1 MASAGTAAAPAA
13 ENHSGNTK
21 FADKLPE
28 EINEMKIKDEKVL
41 CLSWIVSVLQHLF
54 IYSYIT
60 FKNFNLYFI
69 YLLTVLFIFV
79 RKWKQLWWMAM
90 ELKLATLL

>member
-13 ENHSGNTK
+13 ENPSGNTK

-41 CLSWIVSVLQHLF
+41 CLS
-54 IYSYIT
+54 
-60 FKNFNLYFI
+60 
-69 YLLTVLFIFV
+69 
-79 RKWKQLWWMAM
+79 
-90 ELKLATLL
+90 